1 MIIGAP
7 DGRACAIHI
16 HSYLPCASV
25 LVSDKASG
33 CVRLAPENQDT
44 RLHAPTESKA
54 RLTVR
59 MLQACKPA
67 SPGEVCR
74 IAVKVTLAAHERS
87 IIPSF
92 PTASLSGPSEAA
104 RALWWLALQSPRI
117 FPWFLGFDLG
127 CTFRLDRRNWLCISR
142 SWWICHRREFVNDKV
157 MLPEVDAPGHT
168 RFPILHLT
176 WAE

>member
-7 DGRACAIHI
+7 GGRACAIHI
-16 HSYLPCASV
+16 HSYLVHQSWFRTK
-25 LVSDKASG
+25 LVD

-44 RLHAPTESKA
+44 RVHAPTESKA

-104 RALWWLALQSPRI
+104 RALWWLALQSPRFFHGSLASI
-117 FPWFLGFDLG
+117 W
-127 CTFRLDRRNWLCISR
+127 
-142 SWWICHRREFVNDKV
+142 
-157 MLPEVDAPGHT
+157 DAPSV
-168 RFPILHLT
+168 
-176 WAE
+176 